1 MSQAKSDLENKTA
14 ELNTKAGNLQS
25 AQEDITNLD
34 QQLKEQ
40 RIMNEKAMEY
50 TDVLNAR
57 LNKVQQDFDQQLVS
71 NDRLATENTQ
81 KAAELKAKEDE
92 INGLRQETLHQS
104 AMAEAIQRKLTA
116 IEDLK
121 IEVEQREE
129 TLKGQVSGL
138 KKEFESSRK
147 RAEAD
152 KKAIDDLVC
161 ARDILNKEMEAKEK
175 MKIEFKKLERNFA
188 IYRLEGKMALNEMEN
203 KLEDAKKALADGKR
217 NQEKRKRLGVFKCL

>member
-1 MSQAKSDLENKTA
+1 SVE
-14 ELNTKAGNLQS
+14 ELLKIKHELTKERDEKLSEIA
-25 AQEDITNLD
+25 
-34 QQLKEQ
+34 

-71 NDRLATENTQ
+71 INRLATENTN

-92 INGLRQETLHQS
+92 INELRQERLHQS
-104 AMAEAIQRKLTA
+104 AIGEAIQKKLRDV
-116 IEDLK
+116 EELK

-138 KKEFESSRK
+138 KKELESSRK
-147 RAEAD
+147 QTEAD

-161 ARDILNKEMEAKEK
+161 SRDILNKVLHPCQ
-175 MKIEFKKLERNFA
+175 F
-188 IYRLEGKMALNEMEN
+188 YS
-203 KLEDAKKALADGKR
+203 
-217 NQEKRKRLGVFKCL
+217 